1 MAEVSIPAEMQYFPP
16 SVAARARSYRQSITP
31 MTQGPYKPTE
41 RIRIV
46 LGTTPG
52 TYLNTQHSYL
62 EFDVVNLNTAY
73 NSRIDKHASAFID
86 RIEVYHAGAL
96 IDSVSGAN
104 VLYSALLDSTVS
116 PIDLATTHACAGVE
130 QLGVY
135 PTRREAVYDYNNFA
149 GGTNTNTAYNLDVVS
164 TDTTANVTSNSHMNA
179 LYAVRGRD
187 LKAATTGN
195 ISAGTNRCHVC
206 LPLIGLLS
214 PAGMAK
220 YLPLGDAV
228 NGNIEIDIYLS
239 PVSQGMLVQ
248 TGTTTTQQQIANWQ
262 LENVQYEA
270 QLCEIDASV
279 HAALTQSIGGV
290 YTIPYNSWRQYTATI
305 AAQTSN
311 YTFYIPTK
319 VSSLSGILVCMRDQT
334 DINRACTAAISK
346 RTRGNLRSAQLR
358 VGALN
363 FPLKPLDTTP
373 ANGDQAMIESLKM
386 FGRLGSSM
394 GGINMSREQFMD
406 NKFFLSFDT
415 QAYSAAS
422 GAVDDG
428 VQAQHGST
436 YLQLD
441 FDNGGIPN
449 VTTLDV
455 YVLFDGMLT
464 VANGAISAAF

>member
-16 SVAARARSYRQSITP
+16 SIAARARSYRQSITP

-62 EFDVVNLNTAY
+62 EFDVVNNAAG
-73 NSRIDKHASAFID
+73 SMRIDKHASSFID
-86 RIEVYHAGAL
+86 RLEVYHAGAL
-96 IDSVSGAN
+96 IDTVSGAN
-104 VLYSALLDSTVS
+104 VLYSALLDASVS
-116 PIDLATTHACAGVE
+116 PIDLCTTHACAGVDE
-130 QLGVY
+130 IPYSFV
-135 PTRREAVYDYNNFA
+135 PNRAAYDYNKFEGTTA
-149 GGTNTNTAYNLDVVS
+149 ALQEDWDFDGGGTFTS
-164 TDTTANVTSNSHMNA
+164 TIAESINPVYS
-179 LYAVRGRD
+179 VRGR
-187 LKAATTGN
+187 KIYG
-195 ISAGTNRCHVC
+195 SADSRGAGSNRVHVC
-206 LPLIGLLS
+206 LPLVGLLS

-239 PVSQGMLVQ
+239 QAAHGGYHQPS
-248 TGTTTTQQQIANWQ
+248 TDGTLSVPDWQ

-290 YTIPYNSWRQYTATI
+290 YTIPYNSWRQYSATI
-305 AAQTSN
+305 AKDTTN

-319 VSSLSGILVCMRDQT
+319 VSSLSGVFVCMRDQN
-334 DINRACTAAISK
+334 DMNRSATASISK
-346 RTRGNLRSAQLR
+346 RTRASLRAAQLR

-363 FPLKPLDTTP
+363 FPLKPLDCTLE
-373 ANGDQAMIESLKM
+373 NGDQAMIESLKM
-386 FGRLGSSM
+386 FGRLGTSM
-394 GGINMSREQFMD
+394 GGVNMNRRQFMT

-441 FDNGGIPN
+441 FGGTGTPSN
-449 VTTLDV
+449 TQLDV